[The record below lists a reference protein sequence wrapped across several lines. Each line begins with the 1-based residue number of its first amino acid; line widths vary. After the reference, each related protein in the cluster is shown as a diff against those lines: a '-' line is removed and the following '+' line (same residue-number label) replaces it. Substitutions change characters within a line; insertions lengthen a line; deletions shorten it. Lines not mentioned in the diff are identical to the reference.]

1 MLKTKDILDEKDKRL
16 RLISDEVT
24 FPLTDEDKKAIHDMI
39 EYLHDSQ
46 IEEIAEERNLRPGM
60 GMAAIQLGI
69 KKRYFVVVHEVTEE
83 DDLEQKF
90 DTYILINPKVVSHSE
105 EMIAADVGEGCLS
118 INRETDGYVKR
129 YARIKVEGYDL
140 EGNKIVI
147 RAREELAIA
156 FQHELDHLDGI
167 LFTDKLTD
175 DVSDIRTI

>member
-1 MLKTKDILDEKDKRL
+1 
-16 RLISDEVT
+16 
-24 FPLTDEDKKAIHDMI
+24 
-39 EYLHDSQ
+39 
-46 IEEIAEERNLRPGM
+46 
-60 GMAAIQLGI
+60 MAAIQLGI
-69 KKRYFVVVHEVTEE
+69 KKRYFVVVHEITEE
-83 DDLEQKF
+83 DDKEQKF
-90 DTYILINPKVVSHSE
+90 DTYIIVNPKVVSHSE

-118 INRETDGYVKR
+118 VNRETDGYVKR

-140 EGNKIVI
+140 EGNRIVI

>member
-16 RLISDEVT
+16 RLISDEVK
-24 FPLTDEDKKAIHDMI
+24 FPLTEKDKKAINDMI

-83 DDLEQKF
+83 DDVEQKF
-90 DTYILINPKVVSHSE
+90 DTYIIVNPKVISHSE

-118 INRETDGYVKR
+118 VNRETEGYVKR

-175 DVSDIRTI
+175 DISDIRTI

>member
-16 RLISDEVT
+16 RLISNEVT
-24 FPLTDEDKKAIHDMI
+24 FPLTEKDKKTIHDMI

-46 IEEIAEERNLRPGM
+46 IEEIAEERKLRPGM

-90 DTYILINPKVVSHSE
+90 DTYIIVNPKVISHSE

-118 INRETDGYVKR
+118 VNRETDGYVKR

-167 LFTDKLTD
+167 LFTDKLTND
-175 DVSDIRTI
+175 ISDIRTI

>member
-90 DTYILINPKVVSHSE
+90 DTYILINPKVISHSE

-118 INRETDGYVKR
+118 VNRETDGYVKR

>member
-16 RLISDEVT
+16 RLISDEVK
-24 FPLTDEDKKAIHDMI
+24 FPLTEKDKKAINDMI

-83 DDLEQKF
+83 DDVEQKF
-90 DTYILINPKVVSHSE
+90 DTYIIVNPKVISHSE

-118 INRETDGYVKR
+118 VNRETEGYVKR